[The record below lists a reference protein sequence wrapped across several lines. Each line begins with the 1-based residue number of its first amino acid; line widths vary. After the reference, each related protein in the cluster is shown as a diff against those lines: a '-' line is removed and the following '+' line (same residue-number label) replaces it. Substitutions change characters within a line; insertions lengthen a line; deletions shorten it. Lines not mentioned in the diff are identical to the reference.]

1 MKSFLL
7 YCPKCKQETLI
18 DVNRFVFSVCN
29 DRFLSKIAYNLSGS
43 ILLLSAVAKRVLSP
57 PHNKLITLAHCRQ
70 DNMDTSNN
78 QKHHEYGKEQSPN
91 KKLIRICR
99 VGMISDS
106 PGMRVFKA
114 IKRQPWIALYDFT
127 CTGPID
133 FNWNQLA
140 LLHVK

>member
-1 MKSFLL
+1 
-7 YCPKCKQETLI
+7 
-18 DVNRFVFSVCN
+18 
-29 DRFLSKIAYNLSGS
+29 
-43 ILLLSAVAKRVLSP
+43 
-57 PHNKLITLAHCRQ
+57 
-70 DNMDTSNN
+70 MDTSNN

>member
-106 PGMRVFKA
+106 PGVRVFKSV
-114 IKRQPWIALYDFT
+114 KRPPLDSAL
-127 CTGPID
+127 
-133 FNWNQLA
+133 
-140 LLHVK
+140 